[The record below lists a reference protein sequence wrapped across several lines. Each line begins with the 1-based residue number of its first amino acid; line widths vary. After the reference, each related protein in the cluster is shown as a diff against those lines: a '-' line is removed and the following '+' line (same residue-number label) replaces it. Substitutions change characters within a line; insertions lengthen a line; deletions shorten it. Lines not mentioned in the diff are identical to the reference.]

1 MRYSQTLSL
10 IFSHSSIIPA
20 VLLSTTHLV
29 WLLILAPIIIITFTQ
44 PNETASSLEVTC
56 CEVPHTAESQYCPH
70 QVQSRSLLLLYAA
83 LYSISIL
90 LEVSIIIV
98 SLKGS
103 VIDDKPRQRIRPLL
117 YIKQGLLVIEI
128 LFLCFSTKWLSD
140 NAGFLSYRQSSLLAG
155 IVITDTVVLLVL
167 LMFTWCAWDK
177 AGRDWVKLKTF
188 QENSQN
194 TSARS
199 VKEEENKI
207 SIKT

>member
-1 MRYSQTLSL
+1 MLYLSNNIL
-10 IFSHSSIIPA
+10 DCIIPA
-20 VLLSTTHLV
+20 LILSITHLV

-44 PNETASSLEVTC
+44 PTETAHSMEF
-56 CEVPHTAESQYCPH
+56 
-70 QVQSRSLLLLYAA
+70 QSGNLLLLYAA

-103 VIDDKPRQRIRPLL
+103 VIDDQPRQKIHPLL
-117 YIKQGLLVIEI
+117 YVKQGLLVIEI
-128 LFLCFSTKWLSD
+128 IFLCFSTKWLSD
-140 NAGFLSYRQSSLLAG
+140 NAGFISYRQSSILGG
-155 IVITDTVVLLVL
+155 IIITDTVILLIL
-167 LMFTWCAWDK
+167 LMLTWCAWDK

-199 VKEEENKI
+199 GRFP
-207 SIKT
+207 